1 MKINQKILKVLN
13 DIQRNMDDID
23 KKILNILQKN
33 DKTQYQRIAKQLNL
47 GASTVHYRIK
57 KLLQN
62 GIITSFSAII
72 NPEKVGYGTSA
83 VIGLNVDPLKMH
95 EIARQLTTYDEVQLV
110 TTSSGDH
117 DIIINIL
124 AKDGKHLWR
133 FINEHIKPIE
143 GVEKK
148 IHVSTYLDIYKRTNM
163 INLKTNDETIK
174 HQDPE

>member
-1 MKINQKILKVLN
+1 
-13 DIQRNMDDID
+13 MDEID

-33 DKTQYQRIAKQLNL
+33 DKTQYQKIAEQLNL

-57 KLLQN
+57 KLMKN
-62 GIITSFSAII
+62 GIITNFSAII
-72 NPEKVGYGTSA
+72 DPERVGYTTTA

-95 EIARQLTTYDEVQLV
+95 DIARHLTTHNEVQVV

-117 DIIINIL
+117 DLIIEVL

-133 FINEHIKPIE
+133 FINEHIKTIE

-148 IHVSTYLDIYKRTNM
+148 IHVSTFLDVYKRTSI
-163 INLKTNDETIK
+163 INLTAEDTITYP
-174 HQDPE
+174 DPQ

>member
-1 MKINQKILKVLN
+1 MI
-13 DIQRNMDDID
+13 MDNID
-23 KKILNILQKN
+23 RKILNILQQN
-33 DKTQYQRIAKQLNL
+33 DKTQYQRIAEQLDL

-57 KLLQN
+57 KLLKN

-72 NPEKVGYGTSA
+72 DPEKVGYNTSA

-95 EIARQLTTYDEVQLV
+95 DIALQLTSYDEVQLV
-110 TTSSGDH
+110 TTTSGDH

-124 AKDGKHLWR
+124 AKNGKHLWR

-163 INLKTNDETIK
+163 INLTTSD
-174 HQDPE
+174 DPTHNQNQE

>member
-1 MKINQKILKVLN
+1 LKNNQKILKVLN
-13 DIQRNMDDID
+13 DIQKTMDDID
-23 KKILNILQKN
+23 KKILNILQQN
-33 DKTQYQRIAKQLNL
+33 DKTQYQRIAKQLDL

-57 KLLQN
+57 KLMKQ

-72 NPEKVGYGTSA
+72 DPEKVGYNTSA

-95 EIARQLTTYDEVQLV
+95 DIALQLTTYDEVQLV

-124 AKDGKHLWR
+124 SKNGKHLWR

-163 INLKTNDETIK
+163 ISLNADEKTIPN
-174 HQDPE
+174 QDPE

>member
-1 MKINQKILKVLN
+1 
-13 DIQRNMDDID
+13 MDDID
-23 KKILNILQKN
+23 KKILNILQQN
-33 DKTQYQRIAKQLNL
+33 DKTQYQRIAKQLDL

-57 KLLQN
+57 KLMKED
-62 GIITSFSAII
+62 IITSFSAII
-72 NPEKVGYGTSA
+72 DPEKVGYNTSA

-95 EIARQLTTYDEVQLV
+95 DIALHLTTYDEVQLV

-124 AKDGKHLWR
+124 AKNGKHLWR
-133 FINEHIKPIE
+133 FINEHIKPID

-163 INLKTNDETIK
+163 INLNDEDETTT
-174 HQDPE
+174 HQDFE

>member
-13 DIQRNMDDID
+13 DIRKVMDDID
-23 KKILNILQKN
+23 KKILNILQEN
-33 DKTQYQRIAKQLNL
+33 DKTQYQRIAKQLDL

-62 GIITSFSAII
+62 GIITNFSAII
-72 NPEKVGYGTSA
+72 DPEKVGYSTSA

-95 EIARQLTTYDEVQLV
+95 DIARQLTEHNEVQLV

-117 DIIINIL
+117 DIILNIL

-163 INLKTNDETIK
+163 INLKPDGHSSTD
-174 HQDPE
+174 QDQQ